1 VPFLPNNE
9 LVAVAWLQ
17 ALDGIPAGKVATS
30 LPKDVATFADGFLTV
45 SIVGGSPQVYVPM
58 RRPVVQVD
66 TWVSSPGSS
75 PRWGRAND
83 LAELV
88 RVATYDYADEA
99 RPMRVELPAQYDA
112 ARVHSAFLLTEPRR
126 VEGDPAR
133 HARYTFDLQLHW
145 STV

>member
-1 VPFLPNNE
+1 MGFLPNNE

-17 ALDGIPAGKVATS
+17 GLDGIPAGKVATR
-30 LPKDVATFADGFLTV
+30 LPSDVAAYADGFLTV
-45 SIVGGSPQVYVPM
+45 AVAGGSPAVYVPM
-58 RRPVVQVD
+58 RRPVMQVD
-66 TWVSSPGSS
+66 TWVSTTGSN

-99 RPMRVELPAQYDA
+99 RPVRVELPAQYDA

-126 VEGDPAR
+126 VEGDPSR
-133 HARYTFDLQLHW
+133 HARYTFDVQLHW